1 MTFNMVYELSNFQ
14 LMANTGQAS
23 RDDRRITRGQEQQ
36 LLQVPFLPGPSG
48 RQSLTFVGSTLWN
61 ALPSDIRLHSA
72 AVAFKVADYPKIR

>member
-1 MTFNMVYELSNFQ
+1 
-14 LMANTGQAS
+14 MANTGQAS
-23 RDDRRITRGQEQQ
+23 RDDRRITRGQEQW